1 MKKSVCYVDDDT
13 DELRRFRNTFQ
24 DRYILGIGTT
34 LDEALDDLRNKH
46 ISKPDLFLLDLYFG
60 PTPKPDERRKM
71 LEADARLTEQED
83 EVRRLLAGFNQKP
96 DGGFSLAEDAARRC
110 PRVPRVFFSRKA
122 FLEDAMNAQEKG
134 LPLLGKPDPVGGE
147 NYDTALKRN
156 AQKIISKIDQI
167 IYQNSFWAR
176 QGQRIEGLIAGF
188 ISGVLVTIFVSIVT
202 FGWGFLV
209 K

>member
-1 MKKSVCYVDDDT
+1 MKKSVCYVDDDS
-13 DELRRFRNTFQ
+13 DELTRFRNTFQ

-34 LDEALDDLRNKH
+34 LDEALDDLRDKH

-71 LEADARLTEQED
+71 LEADAKLTKQAD
-83 EVRRLLAGFNQKP
+83 EVRQLLAGFKQEPKR
-96 DGGFSLAEDAARRC
+96 GFSLAEDAARRC
-110 PRVPRVFFSRKA
+110 PHVPRVFFSRKA
-122 FLEDAMNAQEKG
+122 FLEDSMDAQEKG

-147 NYDTALKRN
+147 SYDAALKRN

-167 IYQNSFWAR
+167 IYQNSFRAR
-176 QGQRIEGLIAGF
+176 HGQRIEGLIVGF
-188 ISGVLVTIFVSIVT
+188 ISGILVAVFVSIVT
-202 FGWGFLV
+202 SGWGFLV